1 MMTTTI
7 TSTTTWRR
15 QRQHDDDCGGVN
27 VSENKWKESH
37 FSRRRRHGEAHLLD
51 DCRFI
56 INFRVTKTI
65 TTTKT
70 TTAARQ
76 IFCWG
81 SFLGYLSAGHNRHV
95 VSKTHL
101 RHLSDVAEN
110 AEPSVVVSRPSVC
123 WRLTCRCLCWG
134 LGSIGVICK
143 TYLSSSPQVS
153 RLGFEPRTST
163 VNLCPI
169 S

>member
-27 VSENKWKESH
+27 VSENNWKESH

-76 IFCWG
+76 FFLLRFISRVSYRWPQQTRSLQNPSETSEWRSWKCWAFCSG
-81 SFLGYLSAGHNRHV
+81 QSTVRVLKAYMP
-95 VSKTHL
+95 VSVL
-101 RHLSDVAEN
+101 RPRQH
-110 AEPSVVVSRPSVC
+110 C
-123 WRLTCRCLCWG
+123 
-134 LGSIGVICK
+134 VICK